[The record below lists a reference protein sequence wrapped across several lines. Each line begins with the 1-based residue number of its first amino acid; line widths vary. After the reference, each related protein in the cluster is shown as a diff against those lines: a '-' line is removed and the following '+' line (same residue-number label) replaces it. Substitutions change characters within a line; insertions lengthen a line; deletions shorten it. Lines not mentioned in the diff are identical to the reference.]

1 LGRGL
6 SFDDFRT
13 LLIIIV
19 CGIIGVALT
28 MMLNMAVTDDII
40 VMSTASLERFSV
52 LIILMSLVL
61 GTIIGVASSK

>member
-6 SFDDFRT
+6 SFEDFRT

-19 CGIIGVALT
+19 CGVVGVILT
-28 MMLNMAVTDDII
+28 MMFNMAVTDDII
-40 VMSTASLERFSV
+40 VMSTDNVERFSV